1 MTPQELGTKLKQA
14 RESVG
19 MSQADVAD
27 ALNLTRTAIT
37 QMENGKRAVSTL
49 ELSQLAALY
58 HRPVSAFFGA
68 HDADEEDV
76 LAVLNR
82 ALPDFG
88 ARDVVKKQVSRYL
101 NWCREGHNLERIL
114 GRGRR
119 SVLPAY
125 TPPVPKDSWQAV
137 QQGEAIARQERK
149 RLDLGRAPVPDM
161 VRLMRTQG
169 IWASA
174 AAFPDGISGL
184 FLSHTSIGMAI
195 FANAAHSR
203 SRKRFA
209 YAHQYAHAL
218 MEREAPVTL
227 SQAANLSE
235 LAEQRANAFATAFL
249 LPADGVAALLESFGK
264 GKQRV
269 AYYDVAMLARHFG
282 VSYLAAVYRLKNLHH
297 ISPTECATLAE
308 KADMGKEYL
317 RQLDYLSDLDGTD
330 DESTIQRAL
339 RGDIIYLALE
349 AHRREEISRGKLGDI
364 AELLD
369 VDKHWLTAQAI
380 ESRGGSSRM
389 R

>member
-1 MTPQELGTKLKQA
+1 MTPKELGTKLKQA
-14 RESVG
+14 RESIG

-37 QMENGKRAVSTL
+37 QIENGKCAVSTL
-49 ELSQLAALY
+49 ELSQLATLY
-58 HRPVSAFFGA
+58 HRPVSAFFGVP
-68 HDADEEDV
+68 DAEEDV
-76 LAVLNR
+76 LAVLRR

-88 ARDVVKKQVSRYL
+88 ARSAVKKQVSRYL

-119 SVLPAY
+119 SILPAY
-125 TPPVPKDSWQAV
+125 APSVPRDSWQAV

-161 VRLMRTQG
+161 ARLIRTQG
-169 IWASA
+169 IWASV
-174 AAFPDGISGL
+174 AAFPDSISGL

-203 SRKRFA
+203 SRKRLA
-209 YAHQYAHAL
+209 YAHEYAHAL
-218 MEREAPVTL
+218 MAREAPVTL
-227 SQAANLSE
+227 SQAANASE

-249 LPADGVAALLESFGK
+249 LPADGIAALLERFGK

-269 AYYDVAMLARHFG
+269 AYYDVAMLVHHFG
-282 VSYLAAVYRLKNLHH
+282 VGYLAATYRLKNLHH
-297 ISPTECATLAE
+297 ISPAECATLAE
-308 KADMGKEYL
+308 KADMGRAYL
-317 RQLDYLSDLDGTD
+317 RQLNYLSDLEGTE
-330 DESTIQRAL
+330 DESITQRAL

-364 AELLD
+364 AQLLG

-380 ESRGGSSRM
+380 
-389 R
+389 

>member
-1 MTPQELGTKLKQA
+1 MTPKELGTKLKQA
-14 RESVG
+14 RQNAG

-37 QMENGKRAVSTL
+37 QMESGKRAVSTL

-58 HRPVSAFFGA
+58 HCPVSAFFGA
-68 HDADEEDV
+68 SDTEEDV
-76 LAVLNR
+76 LVVLHR

-88 ARDVVKKQVSRYL
+88 ARSTVKKQVSRYL

-149 RLDLGRAPVPDM
+149 RLDLGRAPVLDM
-161 VRLMRTQG
+161 ARLMRTQG
-169 IWASA
+169 IWASV
-174 AAFPDGISGL
+174 AAFPDSISGL

-209 YAHQYAHAL
+209 YAHEYAHAL
-218 MEREAPVTL
+218 TEREAPVTL
-227 SQAANLSE
+227 SQAANASE
-235 LAEQRANAFATAFL
+235 PAEQRASAFATAFL
-249 LPADGVAALLESFGK
+249 LPAGGVAALLERFGK

-269 AYYDVAMLARHFG
+269 AHYDVAMLARHFG
-282 VSYLAAVYRLKNLHH
+282 VSYLAAVYRLKNLRH
-297 ISPTECATLAE
+297 ISPAECATLAE
-308 KADMGKEYL
+308 KADMGRAYL
-317 RQLDYLSDLDGTD
+317 RQLDYVSDLEGTD
-330 DESTIQRAL
+330 DESITQHAL

-369 VDKHWLTAQAI
+369 VDKHWLTAQVI
-380 ESRGGSSRM
+380 EESFA
-389 R
+389 

>member
-14 RESVG
+14 RESIG
-19 MSQADVAD
+19 MSQADAAD

-37 QMENGKRAVSTL
+37 QMESGNRAVSTL

-58 HRPVSAFFGA
+58 HCPVSAFFGA

-76 LAVLNR
+76 PVNLHR
-82 ALPDFG
+82 ALLDFG
-88 ARDVVKKQVSRYL
+88 ARDAVKKQVSRYL

-119 SVLPAY
+119 AVLPAY
-125 TPPVPKDSWQAV
+125 TPPVPRDSWQAV

-149 RLDLGRAPVPDM
+149 RLDLGRAPVHDM
-161 VRLMRTQG
+161 ARLFRTQG
-169 IWASA
+169 IWASV

-209 YAHQYAHAL
+209 YAHEYAHAL
-218 MEREAPVTL
+218 MERDAPAAL
-227 SQAANLSE
+227 SQAANASE
-235 LAEQRANAFATAFL
+235 PAEQRASAFATAFL
-249 LPADGVAALLESFGK
+249 LPAGGVAALLERFGK

-282 VSYLAAVYRLKNLHH
+282 VGYLAATYRLKNLHH
-297 ISPTECATLAE
+297 ISPAECATLAE
-308 KADMGKEYL
+308 KADIGRAYL
-317 RQLDYLSDLDGTD
+317 RQLDYLSDLEGTE
-330 DESTIQRAL
+330 DESAIQRAL

-364 AELLD
+364 AQMLD
-369 VDKHWLTAQAI
+369 VDKNWLTAHAT
-380 ESRGGSSRM
+380 
-389 R
+389 

>member
-14 RESVG
+14 RESIG
-19 MSQADVAD
+19 MSQADVAA
-27 ALNLTRTAIT
+27 ALNLTRTAIA
-37 QMENGKRAVSTL
+37 QMESGKRAVSTL
-49 ELSQLAALY
+49 ELSRLATLY

-68 HDADEEDV
+68 SDTEEDV
-76 LAVLNR
+76 LVALHR

-88 ARDVVKKQVSRYL
+88 ARDAVKKQVSRYL

-125 TPPVPKDSWQAV
+125 APSVPRDSWQAV

-161 VRLMRTQG
+161 ARLIRTQG
-169 IWASA
+169 IWASV
-174 AAFPDGISGL
+174 AAFPDDISGL

-209 YAHQYAHAL
+209 YAHEYAHAL

-227 SQAANLSE
+227 SQATNASE

-249 LPADGVAALLESFGK
+249 LPADGIAALLENFGK

-282 VSYLAAVYRLKNLHH
+282 VGYLAATYRLKNLHH
-297 ISPTECATLAE
+297 ISPAECDALAE
-308 KADMGKEYL
+308 KADMGRAYL
-317 RQLDYLSDLDGTD
+317 HQLDYLSDLEGTD
-330 DESTIQRAL
+330 DESIAQRAL

-364 AELLD
+364 AQLLD

-380 ESRGGSSRM
+380 
-389 R
+389 

>member
-14 RESVG
+14 RENAG
-19 MSQADVAD
+19 MSQADAAD

-49 ELSQLAALY
+49 DLSQLAALY

-68 HDADEEDV
+68 SDTEEDV
-76 LAVLNR
+76 LAVLHR
-82 ALPDFG
+82 TLPDFG
-88 ARDVVKKQVSRYL
+88 ARDAVKKQVSHYL

-119 SVLPAY
+119 SVLPAF
-125 TPPVPKDSWQAV
+125 TPPVPRDSWQAV

-161 VRLMRTQG
+161 ARLMRAQG
-169 IWASA
+169 IWASV
-174 AAFPDGISGL
+174 AAFPDSISGL

-227 SQAANLSE
+227 SQTANSSE
-235 LAEQRANAFATAFL
+235 LAEQRATAFATAFL
-249 LPADGVAALLESFGK
+249 LPADGIAALLENFGK

-269 AYYDVAMLARHFG
+269 AHYDVAMLARHFG
-282 VSYLAAVYRLKNLHH
+282 VSYLAATYRLKNLHH
-297 ISPTECATLAE
+297 ISPAECATLAE
-308 KADMGKEYL
+308 KADMGRAYL
-317 RQLDYLSDLDGTD
+317 RQLDYVSDLESTD
-330 DESTIQRAL
+330 DESITQRAL

-364 AELLD
+364 AQLLD

-380 ESRGGSSRM
+380 
-389 R
+389 

>member
-19 MSQADVAD
+19 MSQADAAD

-37 QMENGKRAVSTL
+37 QMESGKRAVSTL

-58 HRPVSAFFGA
+58 HRPVSAFFEA

-76 LAVLNR
+76 LVALHH
-82 ALPDFG
+82 ALPNFG
-88 ARDVVKKQVSRYL
+88 ARSAVRKQISRYL

-119 SVLPAY
+119 FVLPAY

-149 RLDLGRAPVPDM
+149 RLDLGCAPVPDM
-161 VRLMRTQG
+161 ARLIRTQG
-169 IWASA
+169 IWASVA
-174 AAFPDGISGL
+174 DFPDSISGL

-209 YAHQYAHAL
+209 YTHQYAHAL
-218 MEREAPVTL
+218 MAREAPFKV
-227 SQAANLSE
+227 SQTANSSE
-235 LAEQRANAFATAFL
+235 LAEQRASAFATAFL
-249 LPADGVAALLESFGK
+249 LPADGIAALLESFGK

-282 VSYLAAVYRLKNLHH
+282 VGYLAATYRLKNLHH
-297 ISPTECATLAE
+297 ISPVECAALAE
-308 KADMGKEYL
+308 KADKGRAYL
-317 RQLDYLSDLDGTD
+317 HQLDYLSDLESTD

-364 AELLD
+364 AQLLD

-380 ESRGGSSRM
+380 
-389 R
+389 

>member
-1 MTPQELGTKLKQA
+1 MTQQELGTKLKQA

-19 MSQADVAD
+19 MSQADAAD
-27 ALNLTRTAIT
+27 ALNLTRTAIA

-49 ELSQLAALY
+49 ELSQLATLY

-68 HDADEEDV
+68 SDAEEDV
-76 LAVLNR
+76 LAVLHR
-82 ALPDFG
+82 AIPDFG
-88 ARDVVKKQVSRYL
+88 ARSTVKKQVSRYL

-119 SVLPAY
+119 SVLPTY
-125 TPPVPKDSWQAV
+125 TPPAPKDSWQAV

-161 VRLMRTQG
+161 ARLMRTQG
-169 IWASA
+169 IWASVA
-174 AAFPDGISGL
+174 DFPDSISGL

-227 SQAANLSE
+227 SQTANASSD
-235 LAEQRANAFATAFL
+235 LAEQRASAFATAFL
-249 LPADGVAALLESFGK
+249 LPADGIAALLESFGK
-264 GKQRV
+264 GKQRI
-269 AYYDVAMLARHFG
+269 AHYDVAMLARHFG
-282 VSYLAAVYRLKNLHH
+282 VGYLAATYRLKNLHH
-297 ISPTECATLAE
+297 ISPAECATLAE
-308 KADMGKEYL
+308 KADMGRAYL
-317 RQLDYLSDLDGTD
+317 RQLDYVSDLESTE
-330 DESTIQRAL
+330 DESITQRAL

-364 AELLD
+364 AQLLD
-369 VDKHWLTAQAI
+369 VDKNWLTAQAI
-380 ESRGGSSRM
+380 ESRGGAF
-389 R
+389 

>member
-1 MTPQELGTKLKQA
+1 MTPQELGIKLKQA
-14 RESVG
+14 RENAD
-19 MSQADVAD
+19 MSQADAAD

-49 ELSQLAALY
+49 ELSRLATLY

-68 HDADEEDV
+68 SDAEEDV
-76 LAVLNR
+76 LSVLHR
-82 ALPDFG
+82 ALPDFD
-88 ARDVVKKQVSRYL
+88 ARSAVKNQINRYL

-125 TPPVPKDSWQAV
+125 TPPVPRDSWQAV

-149 RLDLGRAPVPDM
+149 RLDLGCAPVPDM
-161 VRLMRTQG
+161 ARLMRTQG
-169 IWASA
+169 IWASV
-174 AAFPDGISGL
+174 AAFPDSISGL

-218 MEREAPVTL
+218 MERDAPAAL
-227 SQAANLSE
+227 SQAANASE
-235 LAEQRANAFATAFL
+235 PAEQRASAFATAFL
-249 LPADGVAALLESFGK
+249 LPADSIAALLESFGK

-269 AYYDVAMLARHFG
+269 AYYDVAMLARHFDVG
-282 VSYLAAVYRLKNLHH
+282 YLAAVYRLKNLSH
-297 ISPTECATLAE
+297 ISDAECATLAE
-308 KADMGKEYL
+308 KADMGRAYL
-317 RQLDYLSDLDGTD
+317 HQLDYVSDLEGTD
-330 DESTIQRAL
+330 DESAIQRAL

-364 AELLD
+364 AQLLD

-380 ESRGGSSRM
+380 EESFV
-389 R
+389 

>member
-1 MTPQELGTKLKQA
+1 MTQQELGIKLKQA

-19 MSQADVAD
+19 MSQADAAD

-58 HRPVSAFFGA
+58 HCPVSAFFGA
-68 HDADEEDV
+68 PDAEDDV
-76 LAVLNR
+76 LSVLRR

-88 ARDVVKKQVSRYL
+88 ARDAVKKQVSRYL

-125 TPPVPKDSWQAV
+125 TPPMPRDSWQAV
-137 QQGEAIARQERK
+137 QQGESIARQERK

-161 VRLMRTQG
+161 ARLMRTQG
-169 IWASA
+169 IWASV

-184 FLSHTSIGMAI
+184 VLSHTSIGMAI

-203 SRKRFA
+203 SRKRLA

-218 MEREAPVTL
+218 MERDAPVTL
-227 SQAANLSE
+227 SQAANASE
-235 LAEQRANAFATAFL
+235 PAEQRASAFASAFL

-282 VSYLAAVYRLKNLHH
+282 VGYLAAVYRLKNLSH
-297 ISPTECATLAE
+297 ISSAECDALAE
-308 KADMGKEYL
+308 KADMGRAYL
-317 RQLDYLSDLDGTD
+317 HQLDYLSDLEGTE
-330 DESTIQRAL
+330 DESITQRTL

-369 VDKHWLTAQAI
+369 VDKHWLTAQVI
-380 ESRGGSSRM
+380 EESFFL
-389 R
+389 

>member
-14 RESVG
+14 RENVG
-19 MSQADVAD
+19 MSQADVAA
-27 ALNLTRTAIT
+27 ALNLARTAIT
-37 QMENGKRAVSTL
+37 QMESGKRAVSTL

-58 HRPVSAFFGA
+58 HRPVSAFFRA
-68 HDADEEDV
+68 PDAEEDV
-76 LAVLNR
+76 LAVLHR

-88 ARDVVKKQVSRYL
+88 ARDAVKKQVSRYL

-119 SVLPAY
+119 FVLPAY
-125 TPPVPKDSWQAV
+125 TPPAPKDSWQAV

-161 VRLMRTQG
+161 ARLMRTQG
-169 IWASA
+169 IWASV
-174 AAFPDGISGL
+174 AAFPDSISGL

-209 YAHQYAHAL
+209 YAHEYAHAL
-218 MEREAPVTL
+218 MEREAPAAL
-227 SQAANLSE
+227 SQAANASE
-235 LAEQRANAFATAFL
+235 PAEQRASAFATAFL

-297 ISPTECATLAE
+297 ISPAECDALAE
-308 KADMGKEYL
+308 KADMARAYL
-317 RQLDYLSDLDGTD
+317 RQLDYVSDLEGTD
-330 DESTIQRAL
+330 DESAIQRAL

-364 AELLD
+364 AQLLD
-369 VDKHWLTAQAI
+369 VDKHWLTAQTI
-380 ESRGGSSRM
+380 
-389 R
+389 

>member
-1 MTPQELGTKLKQA
+1 MTPQELGSKLKQA

-19 MSQADVAD
+19 MSQADVAA
-27 ALNLTRTAIT
+27 ALNLTRTAIS
-37 QMENGKRAVSTL
+37 QMESGKRAVSTL

-58 HRPVSAFFGA
+58 HCPVSAFFEA
-68 HDADEEDV
+68 SDAEEDV

-88 ARDVVKKQVSRYL
+88 ARDAVKKQVSRYL

-161 VRLMRTQG
+161 ARLIRTQG
-169 IWASA
+169 IWASV

-209 YAHQYAHAL
+209 YAHKYAHAL
-218 MEREAPVTL
+218 MERDAPVTL
-227 SQAANLSE
+227 SQAANASE
-235 LAEQRANAFATAFL
+235 PAQQRANAFATAFL
-249 LPADGVAALLESFGK
+249 LPADGIAALLESFGK

-282 VSYLAAVYRLKNLHH
+282 VGYLAATYRLKNLRH
-297 ISPTECATLAE
+297 ISPAECATLAE
-308 KADMGKEYL
+308 KADMSRAYL
-317 RQLDYLSDLDGTD
+317 RQLDYLSDLEGTD

-364 AELLD
+364 AQLLD

-380 ESRGGSSRM
+380 
-389 R
+389 